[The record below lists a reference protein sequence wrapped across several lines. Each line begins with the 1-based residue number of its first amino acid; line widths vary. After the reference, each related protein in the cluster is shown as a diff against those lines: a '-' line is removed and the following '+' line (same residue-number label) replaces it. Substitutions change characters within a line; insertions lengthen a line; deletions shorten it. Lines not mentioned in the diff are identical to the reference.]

1 MPVMDAA
8 TVWVAVGA
16 LGAVAAADI
25 AAWAARQSRDA
36 AQQAN
41 SAAETP
47 TAIER
52 GRRHDELAPEFE
64 LKFTGTGGDSA
75 KLHATLADGALESLD
90 EVTFHDPGRSR
101 QGPLGPGAAGQAHPT
116 QRAFL
121 PGHRTSGSRYDGSLP
136 GLVRTRAGSMASYVL
151 VGTKRVGP

>member
-8 TVWVAVGA
+8 TVCVAVGA

-90 EVTFHDPGRSR
+90 EVTFTILDEAGKDHW
-101 QGPLGPGAAGQAHPT
+101 GPG
-116 QRAFL
+116 L
-121 PGHRTSGSRYDGSLP
+121 PGK
-136 GLVRTRAGSMASYVL
+136 RTRPSEHSCRAIVL
-151 VGTKRVGP
+151 VALAMMGRCRVW